1 MNAHRV
7 IMVGGSSYA
16 YKHTHV
22 GRDRRSGKMI
32 DPLIGHPCP
41 SSAAST
47 FWGRRQHLAA
57 QRSTTYIS
65 IHLSIYGTGTHLGLL
80 RLLLALLR
88 LGLADRR
95 LARLRADSRGLV
107 ALRDDRGEIG
117 ADDAAL
123 VLHGAAGALLG
134 DLLRDTLLV
143 HAPVDLRPGDLAG
156 VLALEEERLIL
167 RSGKAEDLKSIACE
181 DKLGRVG

>member
-1 MNAHRV
+1 
-7 IMVGGSSYA
+7 
-16 YKHTHV
+16 
-22 GRDRRSGKMI
+22 MI

-47 FWGRRQHLAA
+47 FWGRTQRLAA

-123 VLHGAAGALLG
+123 VLHGAARALLR
-134 DLLRDTLLV
+134 DLLRDALLV
-143 HAPVDLRPGDLAG
+143 HAAVDLRPGDLAR
-156 VLALEEERLIL
+156 VLALEEQRLGL
-167 RSGKAEDLKSIACE
+167 GAVKAEDLEK
-181 DKLGRVG
+181 V